1 MSYVLP
7 AGRPAIMGI
16 LNVTPDS
23 FSDGG
28 SFFEMEKAVD
38 HAQCM
43 VQEGADLV
51 DVGGESTR
59 PGADAVSEA
68 DEISRVIPVIERLVD
83 QNIVVS
89 IDTSK
94 APVAA
99 AAIQAGAQI
108 VNDVTAGGDTEMTAV
123 CAQAYVPVCLMHM
136 KGDPRTMQKNPHYD
150 DVVGEIKTY
159 LVERAKSFESAGVLK
174 TNIWLDPGIGFG
186 KTVQHNLSLLKH
198 LDAFV
203 ELGYPILI
211 GVSRK
216 SFLGKLIGTE
226 SRPASIE
233 DRIEAGLAAQIL
245 AQAAGVRVI
254 RTHDVLAAKRAAT
267 LTNAILGAG

>member
-1 MSYVLP
+1 MSYALP
-7 AGRPAIMGI
+7 LGRPAIMGI

-28 SFFEMEKAVD
+28 SFFEIEKAVE
-38 HAQCM
+38 HALRM
-43 VQEGADLV
+43 VQEGADLI

-59 PGADAVSEA
+59 PGAEAVSE
-68 DEISRVIPVIERLVD
+68 EEEVRRVTPVIERLVD
-83 QNIVVS
+83 QNIIVS

-94 APVAA
+94 ASVAA

-108 VNDVTAGGDTEMTAV
+108 VNDVTAGGDPEMATI
-123 CAQAYVPVCLMHM
+123 CAHAHVPVCLMHM
-136 KGDPRTMQKNPHYD
+136 KGDPRTMQHNPHYA
-150 DVVGEIKTY
+150 DVVTEIRTY
-159 LVERAKSFESAGVLK
+159 LLERAKSFEDAGVTK
-174 TNIWLDPGIGFG
+174 GNIWLDPGIGFG

-198 LDAFV
+198 LDALV

-226 SRPASIE
+226 STPAPLE
-233 DRIEAGLAAQIL
+233 DRSEAGLAAQVL

-254 RTHDVLAAKRAAT
+254 RIHDVLAAKRAVT
-267 LTNAILGAG
+267 LTGAILGAE

>member
-7 AGRPAIMGI
+7 TGRPVIMGI

-28 SFFEMEKAVD
+28 SFFEIEKAVD
-38 HAQCM
+38 HAVRM

-59 PGADAVSEA
+59 PGAEAVSEA
-68 DEISRVIPVIERLVD
+68 DELSRVIPVIERLVD

-94 APVAA
+94 AGVAA

-108 VNDVTAGGDTEMTAV
+108 VNDVTAGGDPEMAAV
-123 CAQAYVPVCLMHM
+123 CAQANVPVCLMHM
-136 KGDPRTMQKNPHYD
+136 KGDPRTMQKSPHYD
-150 DVVGEIKTY
+150 DVVTEIKTY
-159 LVERAKSFESAGVLK
+159 LLERANSFEDAGVTK
-174 TNIWLDPGIGFG
+174 GTIWLDPGIGFG

-198 LDAFV
+198 LYAFV
-203 ELGYPILI
+203 KLGYPILI

-216 SFLGKLIGTE
+216 SFLGRLIGTE
-226 SRPASIE
+226 ATPAPIE
-233 DRIEAGLAAQIL
+233 DRIEAGLAAQVL

-254 RTHDVLAAKRAAT
+254 RTHDVLVAKRAAT
-267 LTNAILGAG
+267 LTSAILGAD

>member
-7 AGRPAIMGI
+7 VGRPAIMGI

-28 SFFEMEKAVD
+28 SFFEIEKAVE
-38 HAQCM
+38 HAVRM
-43 VQEGADLV
+43 VQEGADLI

-59 PGADAVSEA
+59 PGAEAISEEE
-68 DEISRVIPVIERLVD
+68 EISRVNPVIERLVD
-83 QNIVVS
+83 QGIIVS

-94 APVAA
+94 ASVAS

-108 VNDVTAGGDTEMTAV
+108 VNDVCAGVDPEMATV
-123 CAQAYVPVCLMHM
+123 CARANVPVCLMHM
-136 KGDPRTMQKNPHYD
+136 KGDPRTMQQNPHYE
-150 DVVGEIKTY
+150 DVVAEIRAY
-159 LVERAKSFESAGVLK
+159 LLDRAHWFESAGVPK
-174 TNIWLDPGIGFG
+174 SSIWLDPGIGFG

-198 LDAFV
+198 LSAFV

-226 SRPASIE
+226 SAPAPLE
-233 DRIEAGLAAQIL
+233 ERIEAGLAAQVL

-254 RTHDVLAAKRAAT
+254 RTHDVLAANRAAT
-267 LTNAILGAG
+267 LTSAILGAE